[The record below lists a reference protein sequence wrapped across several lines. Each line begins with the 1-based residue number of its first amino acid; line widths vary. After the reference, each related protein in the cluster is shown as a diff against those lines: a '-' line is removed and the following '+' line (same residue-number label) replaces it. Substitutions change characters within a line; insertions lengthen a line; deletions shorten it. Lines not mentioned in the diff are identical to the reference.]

1 MLTVTWNIHA
11 DLRARFNHSR
21 AFRKLM
27 PDAIDLD
34 VNEWKVLSHFL
45 CFYEIPHLALRVL
58 LSPRERI
65 EVRASG
71 ALSGSCSSSKRIEHD
86 YEQEHEEK
94 NPHQIVPAAPAFSQP
109 GSCASGTVEIFP
121 LAISS
126 SGVYSGGNG
135 GGADFVARAAKSS
148 GNFSTK
154 LSVGQAQASPKAQ
167 MVRPAMLSATVFRVA
182 GSCITPPPSSIRS
195 VIFFIQ
201 RAPSRQ
207 GVHCPHDSW
216 A

>member
-1 MLTVTWNIHA
+1 
-11 DLRARFNHSR
+11 
-21 AFRKLM
+21 
-27 PDAIDLD
+27 
-34 VNEWKVLSHFL
+34 SHFL

-71 ALSGSCSSSKRIEHD
+71 ALSGSCSSSKRIEHE
-86 YEQEHEEK
+86 YEQEHEHEEK
-94 NPHQIVPAAPAFSQP
+94 NPYQIVPAAPAFSQP

-121 LAISS
+121 LALSS
-126 SGVYSGGNG
+126 LGVYSGVNG
-135 GGADFVARAAKSS
+135 GGAAFVARAAKSS

-154 LSVGQAQASPKAQ
+154 LGVGQSQASPKAQ
-167 MVRPAMLSATVFRVA
+167 MVRPAMLSATVFRFA

-201 RAPSRQ
+201 SAPSRQ
-207 GVHCPHDSW
+207 GVHCPHDSC

>member
-1 MLTVTWNIHA
+1 MIDEQEFHDATATFLDHRRTRAHA
-11 DLRARFNHSR
+11 NAFGHILCAANLRARHPVDHW
-21 AFRKLM
+21 L
-27 PDAIDLD
+27 AI
-34 VNEWKVLSHFL
+34 
-45 CFYEIPHLALRVL
+45 R
-58 LSPRERI
+58 SPRARI
-65 EVRASG
+65 EVRASS
-71 ALSGSCSSSKRIEHD
+71 ALSGSRSSSKRIEHE
-86 YEQEHEEK
+86 YEQEHEHEEK
-94 NPHQIVPAAPAFSQP
+94 NPYQIVPAAPAFSQP

-121 LAISS
+121 LAMSS

-148 GNFSTK
+148 GNFSTT
-154 LSVGQAQASPKAQ
+154 LWVGQAQASPKAQ